1 MRRRTEAGPS
11 MVTEPVTEDTTG
23 DEASARPDPEGEE
36 RPEPAETTAVTE
48 PGVEEPNADEVP
60 EPNTDEV
67 LEPEERVGVSLA
79 ATFRAR
85 IMATPDNPPLRR
97 PAREVARCTSKV

>member
-11 MVTEPVTEDTTG
+11 VVTEPVTEDTAG
-23 DEASARPDPEGEE
+23 DEASARPDPEGE
-36 RPEPAETTAVTE
+36 PAETTAVME
-48 PGVEEPNADEVP
+48 PGVEELNADEAPEPDTDEVP
-60 EPNTDEV
+60 EP
-67 LEPEERVGVSLA
+67 EEQVEVSLA